1 MPKPPPPTYA
11 PEAVARAI
19 VRAAAKPTREV
30 PVGGAAVGL
39 FLGKR
44 LSPALTDAVMPLRP
58 VAVDAQRSDRPDNG
72 TDDVDRPVDEPGRVR
87 GNFTGAVVEYN
98 GFTTLL
104 GHRRRPTELLAQLRS
119 RTYRR

>member
-1 MPKPPPPTYA
+1 MPKPPPPTCA
-11 PEAVARAI
+11 AEAVARAI
-19 VRAAAKPTREV
+19 VRAAAKPTPEV
-30 PVGGAAVGL
+30 PVGGAAAGF

-44 LSPALTDAVMPLRP
+44 LYPALTDAVMPLRP

-72 TDDVDRPVDEPGRVR
+72 TDNVDRPVDIVRDVR
-87 GNFTGAVVEYN
+87 GDFTGAVVECS

-119 RTYRR
+119 RTYPR